1 MFRRRENT
9 HCVMAGLVP
18 ATHALLSGKKDVL
31 QTFGY
36 PMATLK
42 SLIIAAESLRIAGF
56 DSYAYRGNH
65 KQSIEMALQ
74 YYACYGKSPGFY
86 KIVSRENARACPN
99 FEQYYGK
106 VVSGVD
112 HNIVVGAFRFP
123 KNATIG
129 AVAAAAKEASSS
141 GLFSFDAVLFGK
153 WRD

>member
-36 PMATLK
+36 PMGTLK
-42 SLIIAAESLRIAGF
+42 ALIIAAESLRIAGF
-56 DSYAYRGNH
+56 DAYAYRGNH

-86 KIVSRENARACPN
+86 QTVSRENARACPN

-106 VVSGVD
+106 VVNGVD
-112 HNIVVGAFRFP
+112 PNLVIGALRFP
-123 KNATIG
+123 NNAAIG
-129 AVAAAAKEASSS
+129 SVEAAAKEASSS
-141 GLFSFDAVLFGK
+141 GVFSLDAILFGK
-153 WRD
+153 WTD